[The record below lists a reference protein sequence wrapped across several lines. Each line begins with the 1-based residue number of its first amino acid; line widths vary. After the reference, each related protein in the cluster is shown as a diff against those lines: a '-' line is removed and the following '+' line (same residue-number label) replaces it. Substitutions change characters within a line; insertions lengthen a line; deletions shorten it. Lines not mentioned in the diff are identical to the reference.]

1 MDKSENSS
9 IDINSLANCLR
20 DEVKTLHPLSDDCC
34 IYRVPQDIR
43 MANESFYTPKLVS
56 IGPLHHG
63 REELKAM
70 EEHKVRLCLLPP
82 NHQLDTHK
90 DSHLEAA
97 PTTHGKMDKS
107 ENSSIDINSLANCL
121 RDEVK
126 TLHPLSDDCCI
137 YRVPQD
143 IRMANESFYTPKLV
157 SIGPLHHGREE
168 LKAME
173 EHKVRS
179 LEHFL
184 QQTQVS
190 LEDFLIFIKNK
201 EEKLRNCYAETI
213 ALESRD
219 FVKMILLDAVFLI
232 EVLRRYSNLELRG
245 VDRIFTKP
253 HLLVNIR
260 LEILSLENQLP
271 LFILEDLFKLAGFSS
286 LNRLCLLPPNHQ
298 LDTHKDSHLEA
309 APSITE
315 LHQAGIKFKLG
326 SAKHLLDIR
335 FSKGTLEIPKLTIG
349 VMAKHL
355 FKNLQI
361 FERLHCDTNYVNE
374 YVVFLNGLV
383 NTSKDAEILIQ
394 NGIIE
399 NRTWDS
405 EGVST
410 LFQQL
415 SENAIV
421 RYYGSYYWGIAKDL
435 KSYCKSP
442 WHKWRAILKQNY
454 FNTPWAS
461 ISVIAAAIIIILTS
475 VQTVC
480 SVIAL

>member
-20 DEVKTLHPLSDDCC
+20 DEVKTLHPLSEDCC
-34 IYRVPQDIR
+34 IYRVPRDIR

-70 EEHKVRLCLLPP
+70 EEHKVR
-82 NHQLDTHK
+82 
-90 DSHLEAA
+90 
-97 PTTHGKMDKS
+97 
-107 ENSSIDINSLANCL
+107 
-121 RDEVK
+121 
-126 TLHPLSDDCCI
+126 
-137 YRVPQD
+137 Y
-143 IRMANESFYTPKLV
+143 
-157 SIGPLHHGREE
+157 
-168 LKAME
+168 
-173 EHKVRS
+173 

-190 LEDFLIFIKNK
+190 LEDFLIFIKNN
-201 EEKLRNCYAETI
+201 EEKLWNCYAETI

-219 FVKMILLDAVFLI
+219 FVKMVLLDAVFLI
-232 EVLRRYSNLELRG
+232 EVLQRYS
-245 VDRIFTKP
+245 KP
-253 HLLVNIR
+253 KFVVF
-260 LEILSLENQLP
+260 EILSLENQLP
-271 LFILEDLFKLAGFSS
+271 LFILEELFKLAGHGVFSS
-286 LNRLCLLPPNHQ
+286 LSQLTYGLRFATCEFLLIEENLFEKQFSEAKHFVDLLRLCFLPPNHQ
-298 LDTHKDSHLEA
+298 LHTHKDSHLEA
-309 APSITE
+309 APRTLEIP
-315 LHQAGIKFKLG
+315 IG

-335 FSKGTLEIPKLTIG
+335 FNKGTLEIPKLTIG
-349 VMAKHL
+349 
-355 FKNLQI
+355 I
-361 FERLHCDTNYVNE
+361 FERLHCDAYYVNE
-374 YVVFLNGLV
+374 YVTFLNSLV
-383 NTSKDAEILIQ
+383 NTPKDAEILIQ
-394 NGIIE
+394 NGIID

-421 RYYGSYYWGIAKDL
+421 RYNGSYFWGIAKDL

-442 WHKWRAILKQNY
+442 WHKWMALLKQNY

-480 SVIAL
+480 SIIAL

>member
-70 EEHKVRLCLLPP
+70 EEHKL
-82 NHQLDTHK
+82 
-90 DSHLEAA
+90 
-97 PTTHGKMDKS
+97 
-107 ENSSIDINSLANCL
+107 
-121 RDEVK
+121 
-126 TLHPLSDDCCI
+126 
-137 YRVPQD
+137 
-143 IRMANESFYTPKLV
+143 
-157 SIGPLHHGREE
+157 
-168 LKAME
+168 
-173 EHKVRS
+173 RS

-232 EVLRRYSNLELRG
+232 EVLRRYSNPELRG

-286 LNRLCLLPPNHQ
+286 LNRLTYNLCFTACEFLSIEENLFEKQFSEAKHFVDLFRLCLLPPNHQ

-442 WHKWRAILKQNY
+442 WNKWRAILKQNY

-461 ISVIAAAIIIILTS
+461 ISVIAAAIIILLTS

-480 SVIAL
+480 SIIAL